1 MKRNVTIAAIT
12 AAVLISGT
20 TAATVAFADS
30 DGDRDRTSTRSA
42 GTVSLADDDRDDRAD
57 DASDDRSDDR
67 ADDRAPA
74 AAKSAGISLD
84 QAVAAALKSVPGTVT
99 QAELDRDDDDHNGR
113 AVWELDVRGSDKKW
127 HDVTVDAADGKVL
140 KTRDDDN
147 DDRDDHAPRS
157 SAVTLNEA
165 AAAALKTAPGTITSI
180 DLDDDDDDNG
190 SRSNVLRWDVDV
202 AGKDG
207 KQHELRVDAKTGK
220 VTVDRD
226 DDGDD
231 RDDRADDR
239 NDDRDDHGD
248 DRDDRNDDR
257 DGDDD

>member
-12 AAVLISGT
+12 AAVLIGGT

-42 GTVSLADDDRDDRAD
+42 STVSLADDRDDRTD

-67 ADDRAPA
+67 APA
-74 AAKSAGISLD
+74 AAKNARISLD

-99 QAELDRDDDDHNGR
+99 QAELDRDDDDHDGR

-127 HDVTVDAADGKVL
+127 HDVTVDAGNGKVL
-140 KTRDDDN
+140 KTRDNNN

-157 SAVTLNEA
+157 SAVTLNDA

-180 DLDDDDDDNG
+180 DLDDDDDDDNG
-190 SRSNVLRWDVDV
+190 SRSDVLRWDVDV

-239 NDDRDDHGD
+239 NDDRDD
-248 DRDDRNDDR
+248 R

>member
-42 GTVSLADDDRDDRAD
+42 GTVSLADDRDGKDDRTD
-57 DASDDRSDDR
+57 DASDDR

-99 QAELDRDDDDHNGR
+99 GAELDRDDDDHDGR

-127 HDVTVDAADGKVL
+127 HDVTVDAGNGKVL

-180 DLDDDDDDNG
+180 DLDDDDDDDNG

-207 KQHELRVDAKTGK
+207 KQHELRVDAKSGK

-239 NDDRDDHGD
+239 
-248 DRDDRNDDR
+248 DDRNDDR

>member
-12 AAVLISGT
+12 AAVLIGGT

-42 GTVSLADDDRDDRAD
+42 GTVSLAYDRDDRRD
-57 DASDDRSDDR
+57 DASDDRS
-67 ADDRAPA
+67 DDRAPA

-99 QAELDRDDDDHNGR
+99 GAELDRDDDDHDSR

-127 HDVTVDAADGKVL
+127 HDVTVDAGNGKVL
-140 KTRDDDN
+140 KTRVDDN

-180 DLDDDDDDNG
+180 DLDDDDDDDNG

-231 RDDRADDR
+231 RDDQ
-239 NDDRDDHGD
+239 G
-248 DRDDRNDDR
+248 DDR

>member
-12 AAVLISGT
+12 AAVLIGGT

-42 GTVSLADDDRDDRAD
+42 STVSLADDRDDRTD

-67 ADDRAPA
+67 APA
-74 AAKSAGISLD
+74 AAKNARISLD

-99 QAELDRDDDDHNGR
+99 QAELDRDDDDHDGR

-127 HDVTVDAADGKVL
+127 HDVTVDAGNGKVL
-140 KTRDDDN
+140 KTRDNDN

-157 SAVTLNEA
+157 SAVTLNDA

-180 DLDDDDDDNG
+180 DLDDDDDDDNG
-190 SRSNVLRWDVDV
+190 SRSDVLRWDVDV

-220 VTVDRD
+220 VAVDRD

-239 NDDRDDHGD
+239 DDHGD
-248 DRDDRNDDR
+248 DRDDR

>member
-12 AAVLISGT
+12 AAVLIGGT

-42 GTVSLADDDRDDRAD
+42 STVSLADDRDDRTD

-67 ADDRAPA
+67 APA
-74 AAKSAGISLD
+74 AAKNARISLD

-99 QAELDRDDDDHNGR
+99 QAELDRDDDDHDGR

-127 HDVTVDAADGKVL
+127 HDVTVDADNGKVL

-157 SAVTLNEA
+157 SAVTLNDA

-180 DLDDDDDDNG
+180 DLDDDDDDDNG
-190 SRSNVLRWDVDV
+190 SRSDVLRWDVDV

-220 VTVDRD
+220 VAVDRD

-239 NDDRDDHGD
+239 DDHGD
-248 DRDDRNDDR
+248 DRDDR

>member
-12 AAVLISGT
+12 AAVLIGGT

-30 DGDRDRTSTRSA
+30 GGDRDRTSTRSA
-42 GTVSLADDDRDDRAD
+42 SSVSLADDDRDDRAD

-67 ADDRAPA
+67 APA
-74 AAKSAGISLD
+74 AAKSARISLD

-99 QAELDRDDDDHNGR
+99 QAELDRDDDDHDGR

-127 HDVTVDAADGKVL
+127 HDVTVDAGNGKVL

-190 SRSNVLRWDVDV
+190 RRGEVLRWDVDI

-231 RDDRADDR
+231 DRDDRADDR
-239 NDDRDDHGD
+239 DDR
-248 DRDDRNDDR
+248 DDR

>member
-42 GTVSLADDDRDDRAD
+42 GSVSLADDRDDRTD
-57 DASDDRSDDR
+57 DASDDRS
-67 ADDRAPA
+67 DDRAPA

-84 QAVAAALKSVPGTVT
+84 QAVAAALKSAPGTVT
-99 QAELDRDDDDHNGR
+99 GAELDRDDDDHGGR

-127 HDVTVDAADGKVL
+127 HDVTVDAGNGKVL

-180 DLDDDDDDNG
+180 DLDDDDDDDNG

-231 RDDRADDR
+231 RDD
-239 NDDRDDHGD
+239 DRDDQG
-248 DRDDRNDDR
+248 DDR

>member
-12 AAVLISGT
+12 AAVLIGGT

-42 GTVSLADDDRDDRAD
+42 STVSLADDRDDKDDRTD

-67 ADDRAPA
+67 APA
-74 AAKSAGISLD
+74 AAKNAGISLD

-113 AVWELDVRGSDKKW
+113 TVWELDVRGSDKKW
-127 HDVTVDAADGKVL
+127 HDVTVDAGNGKVL

-147 DDRDDHAPRS
+147 DDRDDHSPRS

-165 AAAALKTAPGTITSI
+165 AAAALKTAPGTVTSI
-180 DLDDDDDDNG
+180 DLDDDDDDDNG
-190 SRSNVLRWDVDV
+190 GRSNVLRWDVDV
-202 AGKDG
+202 DGKDG

-226 DDGDD
+226 DDD

-239 NDDRDDHGD
+239 NDDRDD
-248 DRDDRNDDR
+248 R

>member
-42 GTVSLADDDRDDRAD
+42 STVSLADDDRDDRTD

-84 QAVAAALKSVPGTVT
+84 QAVAAALKNVPGTVT
-99 QAELDRDDDDHNGR
+99 GAELDRDDDDHDGR

-127 HDVTVDAADGKVL
+127 HDVTVDAGNGKVL

-180 DLDDDDDDNG
+180 DLDDDDDDDNG

-239 NDDRDDHGD
+239 NDDRDDQG
-248 DRDDRNDDR
+248 DDR

>member
-12 AAVLISGT
+12 AAVLIGGT

-42 GTVSLADDDRDDRAD
+42 GAVSLADDRDDRTD

-67 ADDRAPA
+67 TPA
-74 AAKSAGISLD
+74 AAKNARISLD

-99 QAELDRDDDDHNGR
+99 GAELDRDDDDHDGR

-127 HDVTVDAADGKVL
+127 HDVTVDAGNGKVL

-165 AAAALKTAPGTITSI
+165 AAAALKTAPGTVTSI

-190 SRSNVLRWDVDV
+190 SRSDVLRWDVDV

-239 NDDRDDHGD
+239 NDDRDDQG
-248 DRDDRNDDR
+248 DDR

>member
-12 AAVLISGT
+12 AAVLIGGT

-42 GTVSLADDDRDDRAD
+42 STVSLADDRDDRTD

-67 ADDRAPA
+67 APA
-74 AAKSAGISLD
+74 AAKNARISLD
-84 QAVAAALKSVPGTVT
+84 QAVAAALESVPGTVT
-99 QAELDRDDDDHNGR
+99 QAELDRDDDDHDGR

-127 HDVTVDAADGKVL
+127 HDVTVDAGNGKVL

-157 SAVTLNEA
+157 SAVTLNDA

-180 DLDDDDDDNG
+180 DLDDDDDDDNG
-190 SRSNVLRWDVDV
+190 SRSDVLRWDVDV

-220 VTVDRD
+220 VAVDRD

-231 RDDRADDR
+231 RDDRADDH
-239 NDDRDDHGD
+239 DDHGD
-248 DRDDRNDDR
+248 DRDDR

>member
-12 AAVLISGT
+12 AAVLIGGT

-30 DGDRDRTSTRSA
+30 DGDRDRTSTRS
-42 GTVSLADDDRDDRAD
+42 TSSVSLADDRDDRTD

-67 ADDRAPA
+67 APA
-74 AAKSAGISLD
+74 AAKNARLSLD
-84 QAVAAALKSVPGTVT
+84 QAVAAALKSVPGTVA
-99 QAELDRDDDDHNGR
+99 QAELDRDDDDHDGR
-113 AVWELDVRGSDKKW
+113 TVWELDVRGSDKKW
-127 HDVTVDAADGKVL
+127 HDVTVDADNGKVL

-165 AAAALKTAPGTITSI
+165 AAAALKTAPGTVTSI
-180 DLDDDDDDNG
+180 DLDDDDDDDNG
-190 SRSNVLRWDVDV
+190 SRSDVLRWDVDI

-207 KQHELRVDAKTGK
+207 KQHELRVDAETGK

-231 RDDRADDR
+231 NRDDR
-239 NDDRDDHGD
+239 D

>member
-12 AAVLISGT
+12 AAVLIGGT

-42 GTVSLADDDRDDRAD
+42 STVTLADDRDDRTD

-67 ADDRAPA
+67 APA
-74 AAKSAGISLD
+74 AAKNARISLD

-99 QAELDRDDDDHNGR
+99 GAELDRDDDDHDGR
-113 AVWELDVRGSDKKW
+113 AVWELDVRGSGKKW
-127 HDVTVDAADGKVL
+127 HDVTVDAGNGKVL

-180 DLDDDDDDNG
+180 DLDDDDDDDNG

-207 KQHELRVDAKTGK
+207 RHHELRVDAKTGK

-226 DDGDD
+226 DDGGDDD

-239 NDDRDDHGD
+239 NDDRDDQGD
-248 DRDDRNDDR
+248 DRDDR

>member
-12 AAVLISGT
+12 AAVLIGGT
-20 TAATVAFADS
+20 TAASVAFADS

-42 GTVSLADDDRDDRAD
+42 GTVSLADDRDDRTD
-57 DASDDRSDDR
+57 DASDDRS
-67 ADDRAPA
+67 DDRAPA

-99 QAELDRDDDDHNGR
+99 QAELDRDDDDHDGR
-113 AVWELDVRGSDKKW
+113 TVWELDVRGSDKKW
-127 HDVTVDAADGKVL
+127 HDVTVDAGNGKVL

-165 AAAALKTAPGTITSI
+165 AAAALTTAPGTITSI
-180 DLDDDDDDNG
+180 DLDDDDDDDNG
-190 SRSNVLRWDVDV
+190 SRSKVLRWDVDV

-231 RDDRADDR
+231 DRDDRA
-239 NDDRDDHGD
+239 D

>member
-42 GTVSLADDDRDDRAD
+42 STVSLADDDRDDRTD
-57 DASDDRSDDR
+57 DASDDRSDDQV
-67 ADDRAPA
+67 DDRAPA

-84 QAVAAALKSVPGTVT
+84 QAVAAALKNVPGTVT
-99 QAELDRDDDDHNGR
+99 GAELDRDDDDHDGR

-127 HDVTVDAADGKVL
+127 HDVTVDAGNGKVL

-231 RDDRADDR
+231 DRDDRADDR
-239 NDDRDDHGD
+239 
-248 DRDDRNDDR
+248 DDR

>member
-12 AAVLISGT
+12 AAVLIGGT

-30 DGDRDRTSTRSA
+30 DGDRDRTSTRS
-42 GTVSLADDDRDDRAD
+42 TSSVSLADDRDDRTD

-67 ADDRAPA
+67 APA
-74 AAKSAGISLD
+74 AAKNARLSLD
-84 QAVAAALKSVPGTVT
+84 QAVAAALKSVPGTVA
-99 QAELDRDDDDHNGR
+99 QAELDRDDDDPDGR
-113 AVWELDVRGSDKKW
+113 TVWELDVRGSDKKW
-127 HDVTVDAADGKVL
+127 HDVTVDADNGKVL

-165 AAAALKTAPGTITSI
+165 AAAALKTAPGTVTSI

-190 SRSNVLRWDVDV
+190 SRSDVLRWDVDI

-207 KQHELRVDAKTGK
+207 KQHELRVDAETGK

-231 RDDRADDR
+231 
-239 NDDRDDHGD
+239 NRDDHGD
-248 DRDDRNDDR
+248 DRDDR

>member
-1 MKRNVTIAAIT
+1 MKRNVTIAAVT
-12 AAVLISGT
+12 AAVLIGGT
-20 TAATVAFADS
+20 AAATVAFADS

-42 GTVSLADDDRDDRAD
+42 STVSLADERDDRDDRTD
-57 DASDDRSDDR
+57 DASDDRS
-67 ADDRAPA
+67 DDRAPA

-113 AVWELDVRGSDKKW
+113 TVWELDVRGSDKKW
-127 HDVTVDAADGKVL
+127 HDVTVDAGNGKVL
-140 KTRDDDN
+140 KTRDDNN

-165 AAAALKTAPGTITSI
+165 AAAALKTAPGSITSI
-180 DLDDDDDDNG
+180 DLDDDDDDDGKG
-190 SRSNVLRWDVDV
+190 SRGNVLRWDVDI

-207 KQHELRVDAKTGK
+207 KQHELHVDAKTGK

-231 RDDRADDR
+231 RDDSA
-239 NDDRDDHGD
+239 D
-248 DRDDRNDDR
+248 DRDDRDDDR
-257 DGDDD
+257 DGDDG

>member
-1 MKRNVTIAAIT
+1 MKRNVTIAAVT
-12 AAVLISGT
+12 AAVLIGGSA
-20 TAATVAFADS
+20 AATVAFADS

-42 GTVSLADDDRDDRAD
+42 GTVSLADERDDRDDRTD
-57 DASDDRSDDR
+57 DASDDRS
-67 ADDRAPA
+67 DDRAPA

-99 QAELDRDDDDHNGR
+99 QAELDRDDDDHDGR
-113 AVWELDVRGSDKKW
+113 TVWELDVRGSDKKW
-127 HDVTVDAADGKVL
+127 HDVTVDADNGKVL
-140 KTRDDDN
+140 KSREDDDN

-157 SAVTLNEA
+157 STVTLKQA
-165 AAAALKTAPGTITSI
+165 ADAALKTAPGTITSI
-180 DLDDDDDDNG
+180 DLDDDDDDDGKG
-190 SRSNVLRWDVDV
+190 SKGNVLRWDVDI

-207 KQHELRVDAKTGK
+207 KQHELKVDAKTAE

-231 RDDRADDR
+231 
-239 NDDRDDHGD
+239 
-248 DRDDRNDDR
+248 DR

>member
-1 MKRNVTIAAIT
+1 MKRNVTIAAVT
-12 AAVLISGT
+12 AAVLIGGT
-20 TAATVAFADS
+20 AAATVAFADS

-42 GTVSLADDDRDDRAD
+42 STVSLADDRDDRTD

-67 ADDRAPA
+67 APA
-74 AAKSAGISLD
+74 AAKGSGISLD

-99 QAELDRDDDDHNGR
+99 QAELDRDDDDHDGR
-113 AVWELDVRGSDKKW
+113 TVWELDVRGSDKKW
-127 HDVTVDAADGKVL
+127 HDVTVDADNGKVL

-147 DDRDDHAPRS
+147 DDRDDHAARS
-157 SAVTLNEA
+157 STVTLKQA
-165 AAAALKTAPGTITSI
+165 ADAALKTAPGSITSI
-180 DLDDDDDDNG
+180 DLDDDDDDDGKG
-190 SRSNVLRWDVDV
+190 SKGNVLRWDVDI

-207 KQHELRVDAKTGK
+207 KSHELRVDAKTGK

-231 RDDRADDR
+231 RDDSA
-239 NDDRDDHGD
+239 D
-248 DRDDRNDDR
+248 DRDDRNDDH

>member
-42 GTVSLADDDRDDRAD
+42 STVSLADDDRDDRTD
-57 DASDDRSDDR
+57 DASDDRS
-67 ADDRAPA
+67 DDRAPA

-180 DLDDDDDDNG
+180 DLDDDDDDDNG

-226 DDGDD
+226 DDSDD

-239 NDDRDDHGD
+239 NDDRDDQGD

>member
-42 GTVSLADDDRDDRAD
+42 NTVSLADDRDDRTD

-74 AAKSAGISLD
+74 AAKNAGISLD

-99 QAELDRDDDDHNGR
+99 GAELDRDDDDHDGR

-127 HDVTVDAADGKVL
+127 HDVTVDAGNGKVL

-239 NDDRDDHGD
+239 NDDRDDQG
-248 DRDDRNDDR
+248 DDR

>member
-12 AAVLISGT
+12 AAVLIGGT

-30 DGDRDRTSTRSA
+30 DGDRDRTPTRSA
-42 GTVSLADDDRDDRAD
+42 SAASLADDRDDR
-57 DASDDRSDDR
+57 DDRT
-67 ADDRAPA
+67 DDRAPA
-74 AAKSAGISLD
+74 AAKSVRISLD

-99 QAELDRDDDDHNGR
+99 EAELDDDDDDHGGR

-140 KTRDDDN
+140 RTRDDDN
-147 DDRDDHAPRS
+147 DDRDHYAPRS
-157 SAVTLNEA
+157 SAVTLSQA
-165 AAAALKTAPGTITSI
+165 AAAALKTAPGTVTSI
-180 DLDDDDDDNG
+180 DLDDDDDDDNG
-190 SRSNVLRWDVDV
+190 RRGDVLRWDVDI

-207 KQHELRVDAKTGK
+207 KQHELRVDARTGK

-226 DDGDD
+226 DDGD
-231 RDDRADDR
+231 DDRADDR

-248 DRDDRNDDR
+248 DRDDR